1 MSGDL
6 MFQEEIR
13 GVVRDAY
20 RQLPAGAGR
29 RMAARLYDADVLG
42 TVPEPAVGWAL
53 GVGDPV
59 RDAGLRAGEVVLDLG
74 CGGGIDAVLAAE
86 RVGDT
91 GRVIGLDLLP
101 EMCERARLAAEL
113 AGVASRCEFVE
124 GVMEDLPLPS
134 ASVDVVISNG
144 ALNLSPRKSRALAEV
159 ARVLVPGGRVCIADL
174 AVEEDL
180 PPEVLATEAS
190 WAGCIAGA
198 VSERVLVNKMRRVG
212 LVDVEISG
220 RVPFGIDDVAA
231 YPLFS
236 EEVLGLMRRLIP
248 GPAQRRVAVSLLARA
263 VKPVDAA
270 SPIPSEAAQ
279 GRTHVRHLSEIE
291 PADVEAPGVVVRHL
305 KSVED
310 VDLKVLDVE
319 PGGSTPFHV
328 HHHAHEGVV
337 VDGLGALRLVDGV
350 VDLAPGDVFF
360 VRPNERHAIMSRDG
374 QAVRFVCMDC
384 LV

>member
-1 MSGDL
+1 
-6 MFQEEIR
+6 MFQREILE
-13 GVVRDAY
+13 VVREAY
-20 RQLPAGAGR
+20 RRLPAGAGR
-29 RMAARLYDADVLG
+29 AMAVKLYEEDTLE

-59 RDAGLRAGEVVLDLG
+59 RHAGLREGEVVLDLG
-74 CGGGIDAVLAAE
+74 CGGGIDAVLAAR
-86 RVGDT
+86 RVGPT
-91 GRVIGLDLLP
+91 GRVVGLDLLP
-101 EMCERARLAAEL
+101 EMRERARHAAEL
-113 AGVASRCEFVE
+113 AGVGAWCEFVE

-134 ASVDVVISNG
+134 RSVDVVISNG

-159 ARVLVPGGRVCIADL
+159 ARVLVPGGRLCIADL

-198 VSERVLVNKMRRVG
+198 VSERVLVRKMQRAG
-212 LVDVEISG
+212 LVDVEVG
-220 RVPFGIDDVAA
+220 ARVPFGIDDVAT
-231 YPLFS
+231 YPLFTGD
-236 EEVLGLMRRLIP
+236 VIDLMRRVIP
-248 GPAQRRVAVSLLARA
+248 ERARDRVAVSLLARA
-263 VKPVDAA
+263 VKPASAA
-270 SPIPSEAAQ
+270 PPPAPTPTQEP
-279 GRTHVRHLSEIE
+279 THVRHLSEIA

-337 VDGLGALRLVDGV
+337 VEGRGALRLADEVI
-350 VDLAPGDVFF
+350 DLAPGDVFF
-360 VRPNERHAIMSRDG
+360 VRPNERHAIMSREG
-374 QAVRFVCMDC
+374 EAVRFVCMDC